1 MYANESPS
9 VIEFSNQYVEK
20 VFKHGNPSA
29 ILFYKEKE
37 SDLVTAFSNAAKD
50 FKGQLVFVTSGI
62 THGIQQKISSFVGV
76 KTIPSLVIIKPPT
89 GGPQA
94 ELSKFELEDVND
106 KTSQE

>member
-37 SDLVTAFSNAAKD
+37 SDLVTAFSNAAKE
-50 FKGQLVFVTSGI
+50 FKG
-62 THGIQQKISSFVGV
+62 
-76 KTIPSLVIIKPPT
+76 
-89 GGPQA
+89 
-94 ELSKFELEDVND
+94 
-106 KTSQE
+106 